1 MKKIVVI
8 GGGIIGL
15 ATAWKLSQRFPDTRL
30 AVIEKED
37 AVGQHQSGNNS
48 GVLHCGLYYRP
59 GSLKARLA
67 VSGIREMIAFCEQHD
82 IDHEICGK
90 MVVATTPLEV
100 SRLDALEDRGR
111 QNGLNGIRRLGR
123 EEILQREPNAAGLEA
138 LEVPEEG
145 IVDYGQV
152 CQQLSKSLTDNGHEV
167 HLGTKV
173 LSGGLRGRKMRL
185 HTDADE
191 FEADYVVNCT
201 GLHSDRVC
209 RQLGGRPAVKI
220 VPFRGEYYKIK
231 PEHQSLVNHLIY
243 PVPDPAFPFLG
254 VHFTRLIH
262 GGIEAGPNA
271 VMALSREGYR
281 GRDINAG
288 DLLESAMFPGLWKF
302 ALDHRRMCVE
312 EFAQSLSRKRFCRNL
327 QKLVPTIEE
336 SDLESGGAGVRAQ
349 AMSSNG
355 KLVEDFSLVEDQQ
368 VLHVLNAPSPGAT
381 ASLAIGGEIASRVSL
396 N

>member
-1 MKKIVVI
+1 MKNIVVI

-15 ATAWKLSQRFPDTRL
+15 ATAWKLSQRFPGARL

-67 VSGIREMIAFCEQHD
+67 VSGIREMIRFCEQHG

-90 MVVATTPLEV
+90 LVVATTPLEV
-100 SRLDALEDRGR
+100 LRLDALEERGR

-152 CQQLSKSLTDNGHEV
+152 CERLSKLLCDEGHEI
-167 HLGTKV
+167 HLGMKV

-191 FEADYVVNCT
+191 LEADYVVNCT
-201 GLHSDRVC
+201 GLHSDRMC

-220 VPFRGEYYKIK
+220 VPFRGEYYKIR
-231 PEHQSLVNHLIY
+231 PERQGLVNHLIY

-271 VMALSREGYR
+271 VMAMSREGYR
-281 GRDINAG
+281 GRDIDPG
-288 DLLESAMFPGLWKF
+288 DLLESAVFPGLWRF
-302 ALDHRRMCVE
+302 VLGHRRMCLE
-312 EFAQSLSRKRFCRNL
+312 EMAQSVSRKRFCQNL
-327 QKLVPTIEE
+327 QKLVPAIEE
-336 SDLESGGAGVRAQ
+336 PDLESGGAGVRAQ
-349 AMSSNG
+349 AMNANG
-355 KLVEDFSLVEDQQ
+355 KLVEDFSLVEDRR